1 MGPTRHDRKRPLGW
15 FLPVERKW
23 SCNQVSQWR
32 HFPSLV
38 SSSNLSYEVLTSS
51 EFVLTLKSFRINPAI
66 KDWSESKSYAGDA
79 KHTYGNEFKC
89 WAEHGHAAFTLADG
103 KTCTSAYICYHPPD
117 NPPPAAKKT
126 KTDYA
131 MSKKDVT
138 VRVQGTNAEIEAWKP
153 QNAFRHI
160 NDDDEGIQCAGTSYQ
175 IGSVCKL
182 RFNDC
187 WFSSRDHVD
196 GMKKIL
202 IDAIAPAVAKTR
214 VTKKGHYN
222 GKCPP
227 GGGPCEPGYDFE

>member
-1 MGPTRHDRKRPLGW
+1 M
-15 FLPVERKW
+15 VC
-23 SCNQVSQWR
+23 S
-32 HFPSLV
+32 PSLSHGV
-38 SSSNLSYEVLTSS
+38 FISS

-117 NPPPAAKKT
+117 NPPPAAKKS